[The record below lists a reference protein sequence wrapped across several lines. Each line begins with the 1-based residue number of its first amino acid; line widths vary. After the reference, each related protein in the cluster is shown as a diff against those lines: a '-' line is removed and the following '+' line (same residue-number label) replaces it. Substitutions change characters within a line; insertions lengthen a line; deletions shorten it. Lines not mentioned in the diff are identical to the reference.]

1 MAADSG
7 GLLRS
12 GSLRS
17 KSLINESQGR
27 ESLGSRLFERL
38 AAPHQPVLRD
48 EGDELMAVV
57 ASVKRHLVDLL
68 NSHPGNSACAPELGL
83 LDFNDATIGVLD
95 LELNIQQ
102 AIRQCIERFEP
113 RVKRVDVEPLP
124 NHGDPL
130 QLRFQVHATV
140 ALGRDNTHATIDL
153 LLNNKRYQCLN

>member
-1 MAADSG
+1 MATDSG
-7 GLLRS
+7 AVLG
-12 GSLRS
+12 
-17 KSLINESQGR
+17 K

-38 AAPHQPVLRD
+38 SNPHQPVLRK
-48 EGDELMAVV
+48 EADELMEVV
-57 ASVKRHLVDLL
+57 ESIKRHLVELL

-95 LELNIQQ
+95 LERNIQH
-102 AIRQCIERFEP
+102 AIRQCIERYEP
-113 RVKRVDVEPLP
+113 RVKRVDVESLP

-140 ALGRDNTHATIDL
+140 ALGRENTQATIDL

>member
-1 MAADSG
+1 MATHS
-7 GLLRS
+7 
-12 GSLRS
+12 
-17 KSLINESQGR
+17 NGR
-27 ESLGSRLFERL
+27 LGSRLFERL
-38 AAPHQPVLRD
+38 ATPHQPQALTEQNRLA
-48 EGDELMAVV
+48 EVV
-57 ASVKRHLVDLL
+57 ESIKRHLVELL

-113 RVKRVDVEPLP
+113 RVKRVEVESLP
-124 NHGDPL
+124 NAGDPL

-140 ALGRDNTHATIDL
+140 DLGNDRTQATIDL